1 MNGLKGKSV
10 NPKKFAYRLR
20 IVLLVLVVLFSV
32 YFLMRS
38 SLFRVT
44 RLEVHGND
52 RVSTAEVIALSGL
65 VPGINSLQFDADA
78 CAKAIETNPLIKKAV
93 VGRRWIKTVVIQITE
108 RQTWAIIPYGDMFL
122 CLDES
127 GIYFD
132 KLNHLPRNDC
142 PIITMDYMPENI
154 TLGQAINTP
163 AIDMIR
169 QVWQALPASQQT
181 MISEFHYQNQDNT
194 LKIYTVKGTE
204 VRFGNLESLDEK
216 IKSFTQVF
224 QIENDLEQQGKEVLD
239 YVDIR
244 FTGEP
249 VLKTRV

>member
-10 NPKKFAYRLR
+10 NPKKFTYRLR

-78 CAKAIETNPLIKKAV
+78 CAKAIETNPLIKKALV
-93 VGRRWIKTVVIQITE
+93 QRSWIKTVVIQITE
-108 RQTWAIIPYGDMFL
+108 RQTWAIIPYGDTFL
-122 CLDES
+122 CIDES

-132 KLNHLPRNDC
+132 KLNNLPINDY
-142 PIITMDYMPENI
+142 PIITMDDIPQNI

-163 AIDMIR
+163 AIDIIR
-169 QVWQALPASQQT
+169 QVWQALPATEQP
-181 MISEFHYQNQDNT
+181 MISEFHYQNADNT

-204 VRFGNLESLDEK
+204 VRFGDLERLDEK
-216 IKSFTQVF
+216 MKNLAQVF
-224 QIENDLEQQGKEVLD
+224 QMEKDFDQQGKEVLD

-249 VLKTRV
+249 VLKTRD